1 MTSVKTMLPI
11 RTMLLGAFL
20 TGALIAPALAQETD
34 AAPAMDGKPQH
45 EMKMP
50 GKAFEESDA
59 NKDGTLDMEEFLAR
73 HREKFKEIDT
83 SADGK
88 ISADEFKA
96 HAGTMREKYKERRE
110 KMIEKMGDERSGT
123 GEKPAEMDGKTAE

>member
-34 AAPAMDGKPQH
+34 AAPATDGKLHQH

-50 GKAFEESDA
+50 GKAFEESDT
-59 NKDGTLDMEEFLAR
+59 NKDGALDVEEFLAR
-73 HREKFKEIDT
+73 HREKFKEI
-83 SADGK
+83 
-88 ISADEFKA
+88 
-96 HAGTMREKYKERRE
+96 
-110 KMIEKMGDERSGT
+110 
-123 GEKPAEMDGKTAE
+123 

>member
-1 MTSVKTMLPI
+1 MTSVKTL
-11 RTMLLGAFL
+11 LLGAFL

-34 AAPAMDGKPQH
+34 AAPAMDGKPPH

-59 NKDGTLDMEEFLAR
+59 DKDGALDVEEFLAR

-83 SADGK
+83 SGDGK
-88 ISADEFKA
+88 ISAEEFKTHTDA
-96 HAGTMREKYKERRE
+96 MREKYKGRRE
-110 KMIEKMGDERSGT
+110 KMIEKMEERSGT
-123 GEKPAEMDGKTAE
+123 GEKPAETDAKTAE